1 MNFRSCS
8 RRPLRLGLTG
18 ELAKMLD
25 EPFKVDQG
33 FLFIS
38 ERTLATGGQLVFLF
52 ASMLFNSQP
61 NFFFFVKVQ
70 SGVKHNKCLPT
81 EKKVSV
87 LFSKLKDKV
96 AGSKQLLAFVAA

>member
-1 MNFRSCS
+1 MNFLSCS
-8 RRPLRLGLTG
+8 RWPVRLGLTG

-38 ERTLATGGQLVFLF
+38 ERTLATGGQLVCLL
-52 ASMLFNSQP
+52 ASMLFNCQP
-61 NFFFFVKVQ
+61 NFFFQ
-70 SGVKHNKCLPT
+70 SPVGSEAQQMLST
-81 EKKVSV
+81 EKKVSA
-87 LFSKLKDKV
+87 LFFKLKV